1 MAESTQLIRGLE
13 GVVAAQT
20 ELCDLDGGNGRLAYR
35 GYDIADLARQATFE
49 EVCYLLWRGELPTRG
64 QYDGL
69 VVSLVAARE
78 IPRELVQAFKLMPK
92 DTDPN
97 RPLQAAVAMLGEFDP
112 DANDNSPAA
121 NQRKAMRLT
130 AQLATAICAHHRVRS
145 GQDPVPAAPDLSHA
159 ANFLYMLTGKR
170 ASSAAVKAFDASLT
184 LYAEHELNAST
195 FTTRVI
201 TSTNSD
207 MHSAVAGGVGALKG
221 PLHGGAGEAVM
232 RTLMEIG
239 EVANVDKFTEQALA
253 TKRRLMGFGHRV
265 YTAGDP
271 RATILKGMAEEA
283 CRQSG
288 QFKWYEMAV
297 KLNDRINAAKKLIPN
312 VDFYSAPL
320 FYSLGIPVDLFTPV
334 IATARIA
341 GWTAN
346 IIEQHADNR
355 LIRPRGDYVGAKRRP
370 FVSMAERGQ
379 TGHVNTRA

>member
-1 MAESTQLIRGLE
+1 
-13 GVVAAQT
+13 
-20 ELCDLDGGNGRLAYR
+20 
-35 GYDIADLARQATFE
+35 
-49 EVCYLLWRGELPTRG
+49 
-64 QYDGL
+64 
-69 VVSLVAARE
+69 
-78 IPRELVQAFKLMPK
+78 
-92 DTDPN
+92 
-97 RPLQAAVAMLGEFDP
+97 MLGAFDP
-112 DANDNSPAA
+112 DADDNTPAA
-121 NQRKAMRLT
+121 NHRKAVRLT
-130 AQLATAICAHHRVRS
+130 AQLATVVCAIHRVRQ
-145 GQDPVPAAPDLSHA
+145 GQEPIAPALDLSHA

-170 ASSAAVKAFDASLT
+170 AGAAAVKAFDASLT

-207 MHSAVAGGVGALKG
+207 LHSAVAGGHGALKG

-239 EVANVDKFTEQALA
+239 EVANVDAFAEKALA
-253 TKRRLMGFGHRV
+253 ERRRLMGFGHRV

-271 RATILKGMAEEA
+271 RAAILKGMAEEA

-320 FYSLGIPVDLFTPV
+320 FYSLGIPVEQFTPV
-334 IATARIA
+334 IAVARVA

-355 LIRPRGDYVGAKRRP
+355 LIRPRGDYLGPKRRA
-370 FVSMAERGQ
+370 FTAMTERGQ
-379 TGHVNTRA
+379 TGHVDTRR

>member
-20 ELCDLDGGNGRLAYR
+20 ELCDLDGANGRLAYR
-35 GYDIADLARQATFE
+35 GYDIGELARQATFE

-69 VVSLVAARE
+69 VVSMVAARE
-78 IPRELVQAFKLMPK
+78 IPRELVQAFRLMPK

-97 RPLQAAVAMLGEFDP
+97 RPLQAAVASLGMH
-112 DANDNSPAA
+112 DAETNDNSPAA
-121 NQRKAMRLT
+121 NQRKAVRLT

-145 GQDPVPAAPDLSHA
+145 GQDPVPPAPDLSHA
-159 ANFLYMLTGKR
+159 ANFLYMLTGTR
-170 ASSAAVKAFDASLT
+170 AAAAAVKAFDASLT

-239 EVANVDKFTEQALA
+239 EVANVDAFAQKALA
-253 TKRRLMGFGHRV
+253 EKRRLMGFGHRV

-271 RATILKGMAEEA
+271 RAAILKGMAEEA

-320 FYSLGIPVDLFTPV
+320 FYSLGIPVDVFTPV
-334 IATARIA
+334 IAAARVA

-355 LIRPRGDYVGAKRRP
+355 LIRPRGDYTGAKRRSYVP
-370 FVSMAERGQ
+370 LNR
-379 TGHVNTRA
+379 R

>member
-1 MAESTQLIRGLE
+1 MTEGTQLIRGLE
-13 GVVAAQT
+13 GVVAAET
-20 ELCDLDGGNGRLAYR
+20 KLCDLDGTNGRLAYG

-49 EVCYLLWRGELPTRG
+49 EVCYLLWRGELPSRG
-64 QYDGL
+64 QYDQL
-69 VVSLVAARE
+69 VISLVAARD

-121 NQRKAMRLT
+121 NHRKAIRLT
-130 AQLATAICAHHRVRS
+130 AQLATAVCAHHRVRS
-145 GQDPVPAAPDLSHA
+145 GQDPVPPAPDLSHA
-159 ANFLYMLTGKR
+159 ANFLYMLTGTR
-170 ASSAAVKAFDASLT
+170 AAAAAVKAFDASLT

-232 RTLMEIG
+232 RTLIEIG
-239 EVANVDKFTEQALA
+239 DVANVDAFAQKALA
-253 TKRRLMGFGHRV
+253 EKRRLMGFGHRV
-265 YTAGDP
+265 YTGGDP
-271 RATILKGMAEEA
+271 RAAILKGMAEEA

-288 QFKWYEMAV
+288 QFKWYAMAV
-297 KLNDRINAAKKLIPN
+297 ALNDRVNAAKKLIPN

-320 FYSLGIPVDLFTPV
+320 FYSLGIPVDVFTPV
-334 IATARIA
+334 IASSRIA

-355 LIRPRGDYVGAKRRP
+355 LIRPRGDYIGPKRRAFTP
-370 FVSMAERGQ
+370 LASR
-379 TGHVNTRA
+379 

>member
-1 MAESTQLIRGLE
+1 MTEGTQLIRGLE
-13 GVVAAQT
+13 GVDAAET
-20 ELCDLDGGNGRLAYR
+20 KLCDLDGTNGRLAYG

-49 EVCYLLWRGELPTRG
+49 EVCYLLWRGELPSRG
-64 QYDGL
+64 QYDQL
-69 VVSLVAARE
+69 VISLVAARD

-121 NQRKAMRLT
+121 NHRKAIRLT
-130 AQLATAICAHHRVRS
+130 AQLATAVCAHHRVRS
-145 GQDPVPAAPDLSHA
+145 GQDPVPPAPDLSHA
-159 ANFLYMLTGKR
+159 ANFLYMLTGTR
-170 ASSAAVKAFDASLT
+170 AAAAAVKAFDASLT

-207 MHSAVAGGVGALKG
+207 MPSAVAGGVGALKG

-232 RTLMEIG
+232 RTLIEIG
-239 EVANVDKFTEQALA
+239 DVANVDAFAQKALA
-253 TKRRLMGFGHRV
+253 EKRRLMGFGHRV
-265 YTAGDP
+265 YTGGDP
-271 RATILKGMAEEA
+271 RAAILKGMAEEA

-288 QFKWYEMAV
+288 QFKWYAMAV
-297 KLNDRINAAKKLIPN
+297 ALNDRVNAAKKLIPN

-320 FYSLGIPVDLFTPV
+320 FYSLGIPVDVFTPV
-334 IATARIA
+334 IASSRIA

-355 LIRPRGDYVGAKRRP
+355 LIRPRGDYIGPKRRAFTP
-370 FVSMAERGQ
+370 LASR
-379 TGHVNTRA
+379 